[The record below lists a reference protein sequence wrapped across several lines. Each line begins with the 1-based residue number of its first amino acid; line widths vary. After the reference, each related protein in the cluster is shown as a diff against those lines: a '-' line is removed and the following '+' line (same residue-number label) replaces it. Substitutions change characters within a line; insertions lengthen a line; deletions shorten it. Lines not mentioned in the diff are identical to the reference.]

1 MCISR
6 VITSL
11 QDWECMEEINSLTG
25 LSNFN
30 TDNWIN
36 LETFLENPKLKKFIS
51 ENEFELLAN
60 NEADYIAFRI
70 ED

>member
-1 MCISR
+1 
-6 VITSL
+6 
-11 QDWECMEEINSLTG
+11 MEEKNSLTG